1 MMTTDEAMEI
11 AKAAAEG
18 GSGTALFERLVE
30 RLGGKAHVSAV
41 FGDPIERNGIT
52 VIPVARL
59 RWFFGAGSGSG
70 PAAEAEGDGSTSSG
84 SGGGG
89 GGGAEPLGYVEIGPE
104 GATFRPIEDANRMP
118 SPGLVLVAGISAALV
133 LRALARL
140 LRG

>member
-1 MMTTDEAMEI
+1 MTTDEAMET

-18 GSGTALFERLVE
+18 SGGTALFERLVE
-30 RLGGKAHVSAV
+30 RLGGRAHVSAV
-41 FGDPIERNGIT
+41 FGDPIERDGIT

-70 PAAEAEGDGSTSSG
+70 PAAGAEDATATGEG

-89 GGGAEPLGYVEIGPE
+89 GGGAEPIGYVEIGPD
-104 GATFRPIEDANRMP
+104 GATFKPITDGNTMP
-118 SPGLVLVAGISAALV
+118 SPALVLVAGISAALV
-133 LRALARL
+133 VRALAKL